1 MKRGSSL
8 QGGRRNEAIEREDRE
23 RRRGD
28 EVKRGSSLQGGRRN
42 EAIERE
48 DRERRRGDEVRRG
61 SSLQGKNRGEE
72 KSTTRTRTKPS
83 FPACICRWSDG
94 SDFEMGVIL
103 KWV

>member
-1 MKRGSSL
+1 VKRGPSLQVERRDEAIEREDKERRRGDEVKRDSSL

-23 RRRGD
+23 RGRGD
-28 EVKRGSSLQGGRRN
+28 EVKRGSG
-42 EAIERE
+42 
-48 DRERRRGDEVRRG
+48 
-61 SSLQGKNRGEE
+61 LQGKNRGEE
-72 KSTTRTRTKPS
+72 KVTRTRTKPS